1 MKKIALMLAVVLLC
15 GCQSVDLQTEQ
26 SGGKEITFNVSHNY
40 ETRAELKGD
49 GNILTDLWIFDFM
62 AGEMVQ
68 QIHQVSTDAD
78 FAEPT
83 MTLAY
88 GEHHIYFVASRGTEP
103 VVNTES
109 KTIVFS
115 SVRDTFWKDYYINV
129 ESTTSSDR
137 SVMLDRVVTRLR
149 VVFDDEVSATMAT
162 MGVQLSNWYQGIN
175 YTTGEPKNAT
185 TKTYSVEVP
194 SSFIGTSGQL
204 TASYYG
210 FSGADEWTT
219 NITITA
225 NSATD
230 VIGTVTKE
238 NVPFKRNRITELH
251 GNIFGSSGGMTI
263 GVNDAWDTSYTD
275 TW

>member
-1 MKKIALMLAVVLLC
+1 MKKIAFMMAVVLLC

-26 SGGKEITFNVSHNY
+26 SGGKEITFKVSHNY

-49 GNILTDLWIFDFM
+49 GNILTDLWIFDFI

-149 VVFDDEVSATMAT
+149 VVFEDEVPATMAT

-175 YTTGEPKNAT
+175 YTTGEPTNAT
-185 TKTYSVEVP
+185 AKTYSVEVP

-210 FSGADEWTT
+210 FSGVTEWTA

-251 GNIFGSSGGMTI
+251 GNIFGSAGGMTI
-263 GVNDAWDTSYTD
+263 GVNDTWDTSYTD

>member
-15 GCQSVDLQTEQ
+15 GCQSVDLEPEQ
-26 SGGKEITFNVSHNY
+26 DGKEIAFKVRHNY

-62 AGEMVQ
+62 NGEMVQ

-88 GEHHIYFVASRGTEP
+88 GEHHIYFVASRGTSP
-103 VVNTES
+103 VVDTDA
-109 KTIVFS
+109 KTIVFG
-115 SVRDTFWKDYYINV
+115 SVRDTFWKDYEINV
-129 ESTTSSDR
+129 TSSTSSDR
-137 SVMLDRVVTRLR
+137 YVMLDRVVTRLR
-149 VVFDDEVSATMAT
+149 IIFDDEVPANMAT
-162 MGVQLSNWYQGIN
+162 MGVQISKWYQGIN
-175 YTTGEPKNAT
+175 YVTGEPTNDIA
-185 TKTYSVEVP
+185 KTYSVEVP
-194 SSFIGTSGQL
+194 SSYIGTVGQL

-210 FSGADEWTT
+210 FSGVEEWTAD
-219 NITITA
+219 ITVTA
-225 NSATD
+225 NSTTD
-230 VIGTVTKE
+230 VLGTVTVQ
-238 NVPFKRNRITELH
+238 NAPFKRNRITEYH

-263 GVNDAWDTSYTD
+263 GVNDEWDETITD

>member
-1 MKKIALMLAVVLLC
+1 MKKIAFMMAVVLLC

-26 SGGKEITFNVSHNY
+26 SGGKEITFKVSHNY

-62 AGEMVQ
+62 AGGMVQ

-103 VVNTES
+103 VVNNEA
-109 KTIVFS
+109 KTISFS

-129 ESTTSSDR
+129 ESTTTSDR

-149 VVFDDEVSATMAT
+149 VVFDDEVPATMAT

-175 YTTGEPKNAT
+175 YTTGEPTNAT
-185 TKTYSVEVP
+185 AKTYSVEVP

-204 TASYYG
+204 MASYYG
-210 FSGADEWTT
+210 FSGVTEWTA

-263 GVNDAWDTSYTD
+263 GVNDTWDTSYTD

>member
-1 MKKIALMLAVVLLC
+1 MKRLLFMISAVLLC
-15 GCQSVDLQTEQ
+15 GCQSVDLQPEQ
-26 SGGKEITFNVSHNY
+26 SGEKEIAFKVCHNY

-62 AGEMVQ
+62 NGEMVQ

-103 VVNTES
+103 VVNNEA
-109 KTIVFS
+109 KTISFS

-129 ESTTSSDR
+129 ESTTTSDR

-149 VVFDDEVSATMAT
+149 VLFDDEVPATMAT

-175 YTTGEPKNAT
+175 YTTGEPTNAT
-185 TKTYSVEVP
+185 AKNYSVEVP

-204 TASYYG
+204 MASYYG
-210 FSGADEWTT
+210 FSGTMEWTA

-251 GNIFGSSGGMTI
+251 GNIFGSSGGMNI
-263 GVNDAWDTSYTD
+263 GVNDTWDTSYTD

>member
-1 MKKIALMLAVVLLC
+1 MKKIAFMMSVVLLC
-15 GCQSVDLQTEQ
+15 GCQSVDLQTDQ
-26 SGGKEITFNVSHNY
+26 SGGKEITFKVSHNY

-149 VVFDDEVSATMAT
+149 VVFEDEVPATMAT

-175 YTTGEPKNAT
+175 YTTGEPTNAT
-185 TKTYSVEVP
+185 AKNYSVEVP

-204 TASYYG
+204 MASYYG
-210 FSGADEWTT
+210 FSGVTEWTA

-251 GNIFGSSGGMTI
+251 GNIFGSAGGMTI
-263 GVNDAWDTSYTD
+263 GVNDTWDTSYTD

>member
-15 GCQSVDLQTEQ
+15 GCQSVDLEPE
-26 SGGKEITFNVSHNY
+26 SNGKDIAFKVTHNY

-62 AGEMVQ
+62 GDEMVQ

-103 VVNTES
+103 VVNNET
-109 KTIVFS
+109 KTISFS

-129 ESTTSSDR
+129 ESTTTSDR
-137 SVMLDRVVTRLR
+137 YVILDRVVTRLR
-149 VVFDDEVSATMAT
+149 IVFDDEVPATMAT

-175 YTTGEPKNAT
+175 YMTGEPTNAIAKNYT
-185 TKTYSVEVP
+185 IEVP

-204 TASYYG
+204 MASYYS
-210 FSGADEWTT
+210 FSGVTEWTA

-263 GVNDAWDTSYTD
+263 GVNDTWDTSYND

>member
-1 MKKIALMLAVVLLC
+1 MKKIAFLLAVVLLC
-15 GCQSVDLQTEQ
+15 GCQSVDLEPEQ
-26 SGGKEITFNVSHNY
+26 DGKEIAFKVRHNY
-40 ETRAELKGD
+40 GTRAELKGD

-62 AGEMVQ
+62 NGEMVQ

-88 GEHHIYFVASRGTEP
+88 GEHHIYFVASRGTSP
-103 VVNTES
+103 VVDTDV
-109 KTIVFS
+109 KTIVFG
-115 SVRDTFWKDYYINV
+115 SVRDTFWKDYEINV
-129 ESTTSSDR
+129 ESSTTSDR
-137 SVMLDRVVTRLR
+137 YVMLDRVVTRLR
-149 VVFDDEVSATMAT
+149 IIFDDEVPATMET
-162 MGVQLSNWYQGIN
+162 MGVQISKWYQGIN
-175 YTTGEPKNAT
+175 YMTGEPTNDIA
-185 TKTYSVEVP
+185 KTYSVEVP
-194 SSFIGTSGQL
+194 SSYIGTVGQL

-210 FSGADEWTT
+210 FSGATEWAA

-230 VIGTVTKE
+230 VIGTVTKG

-251 GNIFGSSGGMTI
+251 GNIFGSSVGMTI
-263 GVNDAWDTSYTD
+263 GVNDTWDTSYTD